1 MQDLPKPEQLLA
13 EVARFLRDEAGPALA
28 GAGHAALAYQARV
41 AANMAEIAARQAQL
55 AAPAEAAEHQRLLAL
70 LGGLGGLAPSAAVA
84 AAAAD
89 ASTDQLS
96 DLNRRLAE
104 AIADGSLSAQ
114 APGLVEH
121 LWQSTLDKLAVD
133 QPGYDGLR
141 SHGAMAPGEDG

>member
-1 MQDLPKPEQLLA
+1 MQDMPKPDQLLA
-13 EVARFLRDEAGPALA
+13 EVARFLRDEAGPALV

-41 AANMAEIAARQAQL
+41 AANMVEIAARQALL
-55 AAPAEAAEHQRLLAL
+55 AAPAEAAERLRLLAL
-70 LGGLGGLAPSAAVA
+70 LGGL

-89 ASTDQLS
+89 AGADQLAG
-96 DLNRRLAE
+96 LNRRLAE
-104 AIADGSLSAQ
+104 AIADGSLPVQ

-141 SHGAMAPGEDG
+141 SHSANAPAEDD